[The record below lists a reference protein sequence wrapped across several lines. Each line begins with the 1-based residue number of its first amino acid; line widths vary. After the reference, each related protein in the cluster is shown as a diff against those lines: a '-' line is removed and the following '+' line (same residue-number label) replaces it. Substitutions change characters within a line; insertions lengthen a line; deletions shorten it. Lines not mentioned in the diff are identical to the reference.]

1 MALLS
6 MAYGVLGPFSLL
18 GAAFWIWM
26 LYDCLK
32 NSRQGSYTWVWILLF
47 LNVLGAALYFVICWL
62 PSHPNTLPMP
72 NFANRWK
79 LRDALWQA
87 EAEAKNIGKAH
98 QYVKL
103 GDIHYQMGN
112 RDKAAIA
119 YDQAL
124 DKEPE
129 NVKALWG
136 AACIAVD
143 RKQLE
148 VARGHLQVLVRS
160 QPEFAYGDASM
171 AYGQTLFQ
179 IGDLDGAKAHLQ
191 THLKQ
196 WSHPPAYL
204 LLAQIQ
210 QQQGQLT
217 EACNTLETM
226 IVRIKSS
233 TPFQYRKNRRFV
245 NQGEKLLK
253 RLGKQAA
260 A

>member
-6 MAYGVLGPFSLL
+6 MAYSVLGPFSLI

-47 LNVLGAALYFVICWL
+47 LNVLGAALYFAICWL
-62 PSHPNTLPMP
+62 PNHPNALPMP
-72 NFANRWK
+72 SFTNRWR

-103 GDIHYQMGN
+103 GDVHYQMGS
-112 RDKAAIA
+112 REKAAAA

-124 DKEPE
+124 EKEPT
-129 NVKALWG
+129 NIKALWG
-136 AACIAVD
+136 AACVALD
-143 RKQLE
+143 RKQLA
-148 VARGHLQVLVRS
+148 VARNHLQVLVRS

-171 AYGQTLFQ
+171 LYAQTLHQ
-179 IGDLDGAKAHLQ
+179 LGDLDGAKAHLQ

-196 WSHPPAYL
+196 WGHPQGYL

-210 QQQGQLT
+210 QGQGQT
-217 EACNTLETM
+217 AAARDTLETM
-226 IVRIKSS
+226 VVKIKSS
-233 TPFQYRKNRRFV
+233 TPFQYRKNRRYV
-245 NQGEKLLK
+245 GQAEKMLH
-253 RLGKQAA
+253 RLGKAA
-260 A
+260 